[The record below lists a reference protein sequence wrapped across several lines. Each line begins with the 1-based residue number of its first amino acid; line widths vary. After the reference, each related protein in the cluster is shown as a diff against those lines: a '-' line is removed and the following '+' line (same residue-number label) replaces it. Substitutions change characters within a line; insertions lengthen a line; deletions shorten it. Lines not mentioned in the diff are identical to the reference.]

1 MQKTLN
7 RSFLSFFLLIII
19 SCSETSDKD
28 LIEDQPKDIK
38 IKLENILPN
47 NTVLE
52 SVQETEMEG
61 YYEVN
66 IEGLEPLYVTSNGKY
81 LVSGDIYEISSEGL
95 INRSDARK
103 RFQRKNVLSKIDPQ
117 EFITFK
123 PEIVKH
129 SVYVFTDVDCGYCR
143 QFHRQIKQY
152 TDLGIKIN
160 YLAFPREGLSS
171 RSYEKITSAWCSKDP
186 NQAITDLKLGN
197 EIPQNICAE
206 NPVSKHF
213 MLGNSLGVAGTPSII
228 TEEGRIIPGYLPPQE
243 LIKQLEI

>member
-103 RFQRKNVLSKIDPQ
+103 RFQRKNVLSEIDPQ

-171 RSYEKITSAWCSKDP
+171 RS
-186 NQAITDLKLGN
+186 
-197 EIPQNICAE
+197 
-206 NPVSKHF
+206 
-213 MLGNSLGVAGTPSII
+213 
-228 TEEGRIIPGYLPPQE
+228 
-243 LIKQLEI
+243 